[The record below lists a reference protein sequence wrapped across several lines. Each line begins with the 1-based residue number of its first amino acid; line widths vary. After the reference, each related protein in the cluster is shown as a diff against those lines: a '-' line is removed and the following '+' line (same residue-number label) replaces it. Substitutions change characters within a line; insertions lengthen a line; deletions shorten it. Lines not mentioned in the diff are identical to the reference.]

1 MIYEMRAYECL
12 PGRVGDLNRLM
23 VELAVPV
30 FEKLGMTLIGAQTP
44 NGTPEVGGDS
54 NTLHYMLAY
63 PDMGARERAWEAF
76 WQDPDWQA
84 GRAKY
89 TEEFGGPIVARTQ
102 STFFKPTSYSP
113 LK

>member
-12 PGRVGDLNRLM
+12 PGRIGDLNRLM
-23 VELAVPV
+23 VELAVPI
-30 FEKLGMTLIGAQTP
+30 FERLGMTFVGAW
-44 NGTPEVGGDS
+44 TPEVGGDS

-76 WQDPDWQA
+76 WQDSEWQE
-84 GRAKY
+84 GRAKFA
-89 TEEFGGPIVARTQ
+89 EAAGGPIVARSQ
-102 STFFKPTSYSP
+102 STFFKPTAYSP